1 MQLVSLPIWDAR
13 RSAGLGAVAFA
24 SRPRFFVF
32 PTPCLPRMPL
42 RIVQYGLGPI
52 GLACVRTLLA
62 KAPTGALMLVGAI
75 DIDPAKVG
83 CDLADLLSLDASTGV
98 IVSGD
103 AAATLAA
110 TKPDVVLH
118 TTSSFLN
125 RVEAQLVGCLEAG
138 AHVVSSTEELS
149 FPHDRH
155 PEIAARLDAA
165 AKAAGRIVVGTGV
178 NPGYAMDALALMA
191 TGVCTE
197 VSHVEVNRVVD
208 AGARRGPLQRKV
220 GAGITPEAFA
230 EKKATGTFGH
240 IGLRESLLMVA
251 DGLGWALDG
260 IEEALD
266 PVLSNRAITT
276 PHAEVEAGQVAGIRH
291 AIQGSIDGTEVLALT
306 LQMYVGAEGSHDTVT
321 VTGTPPI
328 TLTVPGGIFGDTA
341 TIAALVN
348 TAGLVADAQ
357 PGLRTMADLPVLR
370 AFATR

>member
-1 MQLVSLPIWDAR
+1 MRV
-13 RSAGLGAVAFA
+13 
-24 SRPRFFVF
+24 
-32 PTPCLPRMPL
+32 
-42 RIVQYGLGPI
+42 VQYGLGPI
-52 GLACVRTLLA
+52 GLACVQTLLD
-62 KAPTGALMLVGAI
+62 KALAGRLSLVGAI

-83 CDLADLLSLDASTGV
+83 RDLADLLGRDTKTGV
-98 IVSGD
+98 VVSND
-103 AAATLAA
+103 AGAALAA
-110 TKPDVVLH
+110 LKPDVVLH
-118 TTSSFLN
+118 TTSSFLD
-125 RVEAQLVGCLEAG
+125 RVETQLAGCLDAG

-149 FPHDRH
+149 FPYDRH
-155 PEIAARLDAA
+155 PEVAARLNAK
-165 AKAAGRIVVGTGV
+165 AKAAQRVVVGTGV

-197 VSHVEVNRVVD
+197 VSHVAVDRVVD

-220 GAGITPEAFA
+220 GAGITAAAFA

-251 DGLGWALDG
+251 DGLGWTLDAL
-260 IEEALD
+260 EETLD
-266 PVLSNRAITT
+266 PVLSDRAITT
-276 PHAEVEAGQVAGIRH
+276 PHADVAAGQVAGIRH
-291 AIQGSIDGTEVLALT
+291 AIRGSIQGEEVLALT
-306 LQMYVGAEGSHDTVT
+306 LQMYVGADGSHDTVR

-348 TAGLVADAQ
+348 TAGLVASGGLQ